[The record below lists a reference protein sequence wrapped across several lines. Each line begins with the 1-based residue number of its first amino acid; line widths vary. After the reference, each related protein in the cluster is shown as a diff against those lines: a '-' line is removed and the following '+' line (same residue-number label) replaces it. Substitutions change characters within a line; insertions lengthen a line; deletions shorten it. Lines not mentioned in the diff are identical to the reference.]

1 MSVQRRPQKS
11 LRAILMFW
19 FLLFSIVPLAF
30 ITGYSVVKY
39 EQAIDQELSKRLR
52 GNGREISV
60 ILGEMQDTLK
70 AEGRRHAAD
79 PALIYSLSTNQL
91 HVARELLAK
100 WLGSSLAYRIWLYNR
115 DGRLEVAPYRAA
127 DGQVERKKNL
137 EGSDFYL
144 NETFLK
150 DSATHAELLPLE
162 LHKDKDTQSR
172 RFNGR
177 IDLVFF
183 KRLTA
188 GNGLLIGYI
197 EEVFSMDENF
207 MLNLKNRLN
216 LEVFVFKPDSS
227 VILSTHEDFSEYK
240 PDFLQKQAQN
250 SKEDGFFE
258 LIVRGEPYRLML
270 QKLRWGDTDFVIG
283 LGASKT
289 AARAILKNVNYAFFT
304 VVSTIILLFI
314 ALSVIISK
322 VLLRPL
328 YDVLDALQTADFENK
343 IELPQT
349 QNTELGLLTESFNEM
364 SERIYEGQQDL
375 KGKITEL
382 ERANAEIR
390 ETQARLVHTAK
401 MASLGQLVAGIA
413 HELNNPIGFIYSN
426 MGHLREYANKLFE
439 LIKVAEGAGANLD
452 KAKEEIDFEYIQKD
466 LPRLIQS
473 CEDGARRTRDIVL
486 GLRNFS
492 RLEESQ
498 IKEVDLHEGLDT
510 TLQLLTG
517 ELKNRIRVVKK
528 YGKLPQVMCYPSQ
541 LNQVF
546 MNILS
551 NAAQAI
557 EGEGEIQIETSVPK
571 IGFVLICIL
580 DTGTGMS
587 KATLEKIFDPFFTT
601 KTVGIGTGLGL
612 SISYGIVQKHGGEIK
627 VHSEVGKGTEFEIEL
642 PVVLEIDHR

>member
-1 MSVQRRPQKS
+1 MKPQRRPQKS
-11 LRAILMFW
+11 LRAIVMFW

-60 ILGEMQDTLK
+60 ILNEMQTTLV
-70 AEGRRHAAD
+70 AEGRRHASD
-79 PALIYSLSTNQL
+79 TALIYSLSTNQL
-91 HVARELLAK
+91 NVARDLLAK
-100 WLGSSLAYRIWLYNR
+100 WLNSSLAYRIWVYNR
-115 DGRLEVAPYRAA
+115 DGRLEVAPYRTS

-144 NETFLK
+144 NEAFLK
-150 DSATHAELLPLE
+150 DSVNHSELLPLE
-162 LHKDKDTQSR
+162 LHKDKDPQKR

-177 IDLVFF
+177 VDLVFF
-183 KRLTA
+183 KRLVA
-188 GNGLLIGYI
+188 GNGRLIGYI
-197 EEVFSMDENF
+197 EEVFSMDDSF
-207 MLNLKNRLN
+207 MMNLKNRLN
-216 LEVFVFKPDSS
+216 LEIMVFKPNAPL
-227 VILSTHEDFSEYK
+227 VLSTHEDFSEYK
-240 PDFLQKQAQN
+240 PEFLEKLAQN
-250 SKEDGFFE
+250 SKQDGFFE

-270 QKLRWGDTDFVIG
+270 QKLSWGGNEFVMG

-289 AARAILKNVNYAFFT
+289 AAKAILQNVNYAFFT
-304 VVSTIILLFI
+304 VVSTIILLLI

-439 LIKVAEGAGANLD
+439 LIKVAEQSGAKLD
-452 KAKEEIDFEYIQKD
+452 KAKEDIDFEYIKQD

-473 CEDGARRTRDIVL
+473 CEDGAKRTRDIVL

-492 RLEESQ
+492 RLEEAQ
-498 IKEVDLHEGLDT
+498 IKEVDIHEGLDT

-517 ELKNRIRVVKK
+517 ELKNRIEVVKT
-528 YGKLPQVMCYPSQ
+528 YGKLPLVMCYPSQ

-557 EGEGEIQIETSVPK
+557 DGEGKIHITTSTPK
-571 IGFVLICIL
+571 PGFVLISIR
-580 DTGTGMS
+580 DSGAGMS
-587 KATLEKIFDPFFTT
+587 KATLEKVFDPFFTT

-612 SISYGIVQKHGGEIK
+612 SISYGIVQKHGGEIR
-627 VHSEVGKGTEFEIEL
+627 VHSELGKGTEFEIEL
-642 PVVLEIDHR
+642 PVILDIDQR